1 VAASRRGAVHRTWP
15 ATVRARP
22 FVARPPPL
30 NSPAIRRRAAG
41 GSVPALQ
48 LLNSQGWL
56 KYIGDKQVHTEE
68 QARNYLQQGPIK
80 SYSENGFGLSL
91 VETKADQKP
100 IGMCGLLKRTALP
113 NPDIGFAFLHEY
125 NNQGYAYE
133 IANATLQYAKSEL
146 DISIVLAIVMPEN
159 TKSIA
164 LLEKIGLRYVELFQL
179 PTETEKLLLYST

>member
-1 VAASRRGAVHRTWP
+1 LKEVNKKMKYILETERLRLKEFTMQDTA
-15 ATVRARP
+15 
-22 FVARPPPL
+22 F
-30 NSPAIRRRAAG
+30 II
-41 GSVPALQ
+41 Q